1 MLRESS
7 LEDDPRLRET
17 VPLLKQ
23 KADEVTKLGTD
34 RLSQLEQAQPLA
46 KHFNDTHQDIVDWF
60 TEISPIMAQ
69 LEVLS
74 IDADQV
80 KKQQDNVKVLKQ
92 EVQDHKPVIDRLNK
106 TGTALSK
113 LCGPED
119 AVKVQK
125 TLDEDNKRLEDLR
138 NVLKEKSLSIDE
150 ALQQSA
156 EVGFLCPL
164 RSIAAH
170 RNHFVR
176 HLSVRLCVCASVR

>member
-1 MLRESS
+1 
-7 LEDDPRLRET
+7 
-17 VPLLKQ
+17 
-23 KADEVTKLGTD
+23 
-34 RLSQLEQAQPLA
+34 
-46 KHFNDTHQDIVDWF
+46 
-60 TEISPIMAQ
+60 MAQ

-119 AVKVQK
+119 AAKVQK

-138 NVLKEKSLSIDE
+138 IVLKEKSLSIDE

-156 EVGFLCPL
+156 EVG
-164 RSIAAH
+164 I
-170 RNHFVR
+170 
-176 HLSVRLCVCASVR
+176 